1 MPTKPTP
8 TFATIDPADLA
19 TVSGGRRAAS
29 SGSSRADFD
38 QRMMDTLN
46 SIENSIRDLGRN
58 QNQGSDA
65 MSQLMPLLAMSLLN
79 QPAAAPQ
86 VICGKGKKGW

>member
-1 MPTKPTP
+1 MSKPAP
-8 TFATIDPADLA
+8 ARFAAIDPAALA
-19 TVSGGRRAAS
+19 AVAGGRRAAGGRS
-29 SGSSRADFD
+29 TSAADD
-38 QRMMDTLN
+38 QLMDTLS